1 MSVSE
6 NKHNHYLSIVII
18 VLIIINIIVN
28 VLSMKTVENIEIM
41 KVGWKENY
49 EKLQVI
55 MQSDAYKEQYA
66 QNLELML
73 QQIQGGG
80 TEELLPE
87 QEAIEETPTLTGEEV
102 VESNDVVTTGSSFD
116 SNELQGDQ

>member
-1 MSVSE
+1 MSVNE
-6 NKHNHYLSIVII
+6 NKRNHYLSIVII
-18 VLIIINIIVN
+18 ILIVINIIVN

-41 KVGWKENY
+41 KVGGKENY

-80 TEELLPE
+80 SEELLPE
-87 QEAIEETPTLTGEEV
+87 QEVIEETSTGTQQEAI
-102 VESNDVVTTGSSFD
+102 ESNDIITTGDSFD
-116 SNELQGDQ
+116 NNELQGDQ